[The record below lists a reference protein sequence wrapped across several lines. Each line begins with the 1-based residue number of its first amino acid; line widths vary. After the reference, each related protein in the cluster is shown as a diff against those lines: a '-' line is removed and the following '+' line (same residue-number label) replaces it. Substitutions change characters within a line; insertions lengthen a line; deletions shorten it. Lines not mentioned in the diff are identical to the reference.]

1 MSIDITHEPAA
12 QRFVALVEGQEC
24 VIDYRLSGTTMTITH
39 TGVPA
44 SLGGRGIA
52 SELARFALDQAKAQ
66 GWKVV
71 PACSYVSAW
80 IEKHPEYQGLLA

>member
-1 MSIDITHEPAA
+1 MTIEITHEPAA

-52 SELARFALDQAKAQ
+52 SELARFALEGAKAQ

>member
-1 MSIDITHEPAA
+1 MTIAIDHQSDR
-12 QRFVALVEGQEC
+12 QRFVAIVEGQEC
-24 VIDYRLSGTTMTITH
+24 VVDYQISGNTMTITH

-52 SELARFALDQAKAQ
+52 SQLARFALDVAKRE
-66 GWKVV
+66 GWRVV
-71 PACSYVSAW
+71 PACSYVAAW

>member
-1 MSIDITHEPAA
+1 MSIEIVHEPEA

-24 VIDYRLSGTTMTITH
+24 VMDYRLSGTTMTITH

-52 SELARFALDQAKAQ
+52 SQLARFALDEAKQ
-66 GWKVV
+66 RGWKVV

-80 IEKHPEYQGLLA
+80 IEKHPEYQALLA